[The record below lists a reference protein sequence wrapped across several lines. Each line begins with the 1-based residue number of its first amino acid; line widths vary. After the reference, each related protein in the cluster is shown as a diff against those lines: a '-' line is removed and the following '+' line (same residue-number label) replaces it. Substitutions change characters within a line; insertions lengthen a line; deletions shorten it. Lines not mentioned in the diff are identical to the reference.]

1 MTVDEE
7 MKFFKELR
15 EKTISSIDDTYD
27 NMFKCEDSMD
37 ELFKVAPFVFSK
49 EQFFGFME
57 DYNKFEVISGRFE
70 MSVVNSCMIESI
82 EDVMDINNAIEDIR
96 IMFGVLNVWLRKANS
111 IIESKQFDVNKYLLV
126 ERINSK
132 TGLEYDTIDFN
143 ELEDAFNGVYLVIGI
158 GDVLET
164 KHQRDS
170 RYGMLRVLTIKNF
183 SSKVEANK
191 YALANGISR
200 DYVISRF

>member
-7 MKFFKELR
+7 MKFMKDLIS
-15 EKTISSIDDTYD
+15 KTLDTIDDTYD
-27 NMFKCEDSMD
+27 NMFKCEDTME
-37 ELFKVAPFVFSK
+37 ELLKVAPFVFSK
-49 EQFFGFME
+49 DQFFGFME
-57 DYNKFEVISGRFE
+57 DYRKFEVVSGNFE
-70 MSVVNSCMIESI
+70 MTVSRSLDSI

-126 ERINSK
+126 EHINSK

-143 ELEDAFNGVYLVIGI
+143 ELENAFNGVYLVIGI
-158 GDVLET
+158 SDVLEL
-164 KHQRDS
+164 KQERDS
-170 RYGMLRVLTIKNF
+170 RYGMFRVLTIKNF
-183 SSKVEANK
+183 KTKAEANI

>member
-7 MKFFKELR
+7 MKFMKELIS
-15 EKTISSIDDTYD
+15 KTLDTIDNTYD
-27 NMFKCEDSMD
+27 NMFKCEDTME

-49 EQFFGFME
+49 DQFFSFME
-57 DYNKFEVISGRFE
+57 DYHKFEVVSGNFE
-70 MSVVNSCMIESI
+70 MTVSRSLDSI

-126 ERINSK
+126 EHINSK

-143 ELEDAFNGVYLVIGI
+143 ELENAFNGVYLVIGI
-158 GDVLET
+158 SDVLEL
-164 KHQRDS
+164 KQERDS
-170 RYGMLRVLTIKNF
+170 RYGMFRVLTIKNF
-183 SSKVEANK
+183 KTKAEANI

>member
-7 MKFFKELR
+7 MKFMRELIS
-15 EKTISSIDDTYD
+15 KTLDTIDDTYD
-27 NMFKCEDSMD
+27 NMFKCEDTME
-37 ELFKVAPFVFSK
+37 ELLKVAPFVFSK
-49 EQFFGFME
+49 DQFFGFME
-57 DYNKFEVISGRFE
+57 DYRKFEVVSGNFE
-70 MSVVNSCMIESI
+70 MTVSRSLDSI

-126 ERINSK
+126 EHINSK

-143 ELEDAFNGVYLVIGI
+143 ELENAFDGMYLVIGI
-158 GDVLET
+158 SDVLEL
-164 KHQRDS
+164 KQERDS
-170 RYGMLRVLTIKNF
+170 RYGMFRVLTIKNF
-183 SSKVEANK
+183 KTKAEANI

>member
-7 MKFFKELR
+7 MKFMRELIS
-15 EKTISSIDDTYD
+15 KTLDTIDDTYD
-27 NMFKCEDSMD
+27 NMFKCEDTME
-37 ELFKVAPFVFSK
+37 ELLKVAPFVFSK
-49 EQFFGFME
+49 DQFFSFME
-57 DYNKFEVISGRFE
+57 DYRKFEVISGNFE
-70 MSVVNSCMIESI
+70 MTVSRSLDSI

-126 ERINSK
+126 EHINSK

-143 ELEDAFNGVYLVIGI
+143 ELENAFNGVYLVIGI
-158 GDVLET
+158 SDVLEL
-164 KHQRDS
+164 KQERDS
-170 RYGMLRVLTIKNF
+170 RYGMFRVLTIKNF
-183 SSKVEANK
+183 KTKAEANI

>member
-7 MKFFKELR
+7 MKFMRELIS
-15 EKTISSIDDTYD
+15 KTLDTIDDTYD
-27 NMFKCEDSMD
+27 NMFKCEDTME
-37 ELFKVAPFVFSK
+37 ELLKVAPFVFSK
-49 EQFFGFME
+49 DQFFGFME
-57 DYNKFEVISGRFE
+57 GYRKFEVVSGNFE
-70 MSVVNSCMIESI
+70 MTVSRSLDSI

-126 ERINSK
+126 EHINSK

-143 ELEDAFNGVYLVIGI
+143 ELENAFNGVYLVIGI
-158 GDVLET
+158 SDVLEL
-164 KHQRDS
+164 KQERDS
-170 RYGMLRVLTIKNF
+170 RYGMFRVLTIKNF
-183 SSKVEANK
+183 KTKAEANI

>member
-7 MKFFKELR
+7 MKFMKDLIS
-15 EKTISSIDDTYD
+15 KTLDVIDNTYD
-27 NMFKCEDSMD
+27 NMFKCEDTME

-49 EQFFGFME
+49 DQFFSFME
-57 DYNKFEVISGRFE
+57 DYHKFEVVSGNFE
-70 MSVVNSCMIESI
+70 MTVSRSLDSI

-126 ERINSK
+126 ECINSK

-143 ELEDAFNGVYLVIGI
+143 ELENAFNGVCLVIGI
-158 GDVLET
+158 SDVLEL
-164 KHQRDS
+164 KQERDS
-170 RYGMLRVLTIKNF
+170 RYGMFRVLTIKTF
-183 SSKVEANK
+183 KTKAEANI

>member
-7 MKFFKELR
+7 MKFVKELR
-15 EKTISSIDDTYD
+15 EKTIRSIDDTYD
-27 NMFKCEDSMD
+27 NMFKCEDTMD
-37 ELFKVAPFVFSK
+37 ELFKVVPFVFSK
-49 EQFFGFME
+49 EQFFSFME

-82 EDVMDINNAIEDIR
+82 EDVMDINNAIQEIR

-111 IIESKQFDVNKYLLV
+111 IIEAKQFDVNKYLLV

-132 TGLEYDTIDFN
+132 TRLEYDTIDFN
-143 ELEDAFNGVYLVIGI
+143 ELEDAFNGTYLVIGI
-158 GDVLET
+158 SDVLET
-164 KHQRDS
+164 KHQRDN
-170 RYGMLRVLTIKNF
+170 RYGILRVLTIKNF
-183 SSKVEANK
+183 SNKVEANK

>member
-7 MKFFKELR
+7 MKFVKELR
-15 EKTISSIDDTYD
+15 EKTIRSIDDTYD

-82 EDVMDINNAIEDIR
+82 EDVMDINNAIQEIR

-111 IIESKQFDVNKYLLV
+111 IIEAKQFDVNKYLLV

-143 ELEDAFNGVYLVIGI
+143 ELDDAFSGVYLVIGI
-158 GDVLET
+158 SDVLET
-164 KHQRDS
+164 KRQRDS

>member
-143 ELEDAFNGVYLVIGI
+143 ELENAFNGVYLVIGI
-158 GDVLET
+158 SDVLEL
-164 KHQRDS
+164 KQERDS
-170 RYGMLRVLTIKNF
+170 RYGMFRVLTIKNF
-183 SSKVEANK
+183 KTKAEANT

>member
-7 MKFFKELR
+7 MKFVKELR
-15 EKTISSIDDTYD
+15 EKTIKSIDDTYD

-82 EDVMDINNAIEDIR
+82 EDVMDINNAIQEIR
-96 IMFGVLNVWLRKANS
+96 IMFGVLNVWMRKANS
-111 IIESKQFDVNKYLLV
+111 IIEAKQFDVNKYLLV
-126 ERINSK
+126 ERINLK

-158 GDVLET
+158 SDVLE
-164 KHQRDS
+164 HQRDS
-170 RYGMLRVLTIKNF
+170 RYGMLSVLTIKNF
-183 SSKVEANK
+183 KNKVEANK

>member
-7 MKFFKELR
+7 MKFMKELIS
-15 EKTISSIDDTYD
+15 KTLDTIDDTYD
-27 NMFKCEDSMD
+27 NMFKCEDTME
-37 ELFKVAPFVFSK
+37 ELLKVAPFVFSK
-49 EQFFGFME
+49 DQFFGFME
-57 DYNKFEVISGRFE
+57 DYRKFEVVSGNFE
-70 MSVVNSCMIESI
+70 MTVSRSLDSI

-126 ERINSK
+126 EHINSK

-143 ELEDAFNGVYLVIGI
+143 ELENAFNGVYLVIGI
-158 GDVLET
+158 SDVLEL
-164 KHQRDS
+164 KQERDS
-170 RYGMLRVLTIKNF
+170 RYGMFRVLTIKNF
-183 SSKVEANK
+183 KTKAEANI

>member
-1 MTVDEE
+1 
-7 MKFFKELR
+7 
-15 EKTISSIDDTYD
+15 
-27 NMFKCEDSMD
+27 MFKCEDTMD
-37 ELFKVAPFVFSK
+37 ELFKVVPFVFSK
-49 EQFFGFME
+49 EQFFSFME

-82 EDVMDINNAIEDIR
+82 EDVMDINNAIQEIR

-111 IIESKQFDVNKYLLV
+111 IIEAKQFDVNKYLLV

-132 TGLEYDTIDFN
+132 TRLEYDTIDFN
-143 ELEDAFNGVYLVIGI
+143 ELEDAFNGTYLVIGI
-158 GDVLET
+158 SDVLET
-164 KHQRDS
+164 KHQRDN
-170 RYGMLRVLTIKNF
+170 RYGILRVLTIKNF
-183 SSKVEANK
+183 SNKVEANK